1 MGRRAALGLGW
12 VIGLGGLGTLALAR
26 ADDPDPRQALRQKV
40 IEAARRDRGK
50 LGDLE
55 NKFRAADKDG
65 DGVIARAEFPA
76 PDPLFQ
82 RFDRDGDGGVTWTEA
97 VEFAIEEEVAKA
109 FDKYDTDLS
118 GTLTREEL
126 PEASR
131 VGIDAADTDGDGA
144 LSGEESVAFWREVMA
159 EVAPT
164 GPTGSAK
171 PEAMTPD
178 AQKPAGGPKPAAGEL
193 PGVLGALARDFEVMD
208 HDHDGALDASELSGS
223 RALLA
228 SLDADGDGRVG
239 TAELELAQSKARDLA
254 ARGERL
260 RQSARASGTEGELA
274 LIGAEAKALFEAGR
288 LDEVRAILDEVELR
302 LLSRRGG

>member
-12 VIGLGGLGTLALAR
+12 VVGLGGLGTLALAR

-40 IEAARRDRGK
+40 VEAARRDRGK

-109 FDKYDTDLS
+109 FDKYDADLS

-131 VGIDAADTDGDGA
+131 VGVDVADTDGDGA
-144 LSGEESVAFWREVMA
+144 LSGEESVAFWRDVMA

-164 GPTGSAK
+164 GPTGPPK

-178 AQKPAGGPKPAAGEL
+178 AQKPGPTPASFEL
-193 PGVLGALARDFEVMD
+193 PGVLGALGRDFSTRD

-228 SLDADGDGRVG
+228 SLDADGDGRVRA
-239 TAELELAQSKARDLA
+239 AELELAQSKARDLA

-260 RQSARASGTEGELA
+260 RQSARASGVEVELA
-274 LIGAEAKALFEAGR
+274 VIGAEAKALFEAGR

-302 LLSRRGG
+302 LLSRRRG

>member
-26 ADDPDPRQALRQKV
+26 ADDPDPRRALRQKV
-40 IEAARRDRGK
+40 VEAARRDRGK

-109 FDKYDTDLS
+109 FDKYDADLS
-118 GTLTREEL
+118 GTLSREEL

-131 VGIDAADTDGDGA
+131 VGVDAADTDGDGA

-159 EVAPT
+159 EVAPAA
-164 GPTGSAK
+164 PTGATK
-171 PEAMTPD
+171 PETPD
-178 AQKPAGGPKPAAGEL
+178 AQRPASFDL
-193 PGVLGALARDFEVMD
+193 PGVLGVLARDFQARD

-228 SLDADGDGRVG
+228 NLDADRDGRVG

-260 RQSARASGTEGELA
+260 RQAARASGTGAEVDFA
-274 LIGAEAKALFEAGR
+274 VIGAEAKALFEAGR

-302 LLSRRGG
+302 LLSRRRG